1 MSIRL
6 NTRCGR
12 CRYGYKHT
20 NLETGCNYN
29 GIEGRTRLAQI
40 YKLLGVKKMTK
51 EARELMSPG
60 KCPFFKWDGVT
71 HENGRHGNCTL
82 DWEKAALLHSQGMSA
97 GQIAKGIGAKSTTS
111 VYDWLRRSG
120 REANPYVQKRLDRG
134 DMEKLYRLG
143 MTDREIAAEMG
154 CTHHTVKNWR
164 YENALE
170 ANGTQGRKKAKA

>member
-20 NLETGCNYN
+20 SLETGCNYN

-82 DWEKAALLHSQGMSA
+82 DWEKAAELHDQKMSV
-97 GQIAKGIGAKSTTS
+97 GQIAKGIGASVST
-111 VYDWLRRSG
+111 VYDWYRRSG
-120 REANPYVQKRLDRG
+120 RKPHPYVQRKLDRG
-134 DMEKLYRLG
+134 NMLKLYMLG
-143 MTDREIAAEMG
+143 MTDEEIAAEAG
-154 CTHHTVKNWR
+154 CCVDSVRHWR
-164 YENALE
+164 GEQGLE
-170 ANGTQGRKKAKA
+170 ANRRTKEDKA